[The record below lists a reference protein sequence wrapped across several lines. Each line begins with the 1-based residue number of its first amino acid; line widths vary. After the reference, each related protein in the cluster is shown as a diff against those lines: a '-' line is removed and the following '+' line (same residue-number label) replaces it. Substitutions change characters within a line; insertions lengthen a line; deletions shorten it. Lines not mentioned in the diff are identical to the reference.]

1 MNVSGAS
8 RVESISMR
16 IAFDVDGVVLRSIE
30 VILEH
35 INEVTGRNLTPDD
48 LSMWDLE
55 PLGLDA
61 ETLRDAVEY
70 MFSQTRIEPYSDAV
84 KVLTKVYRE
93 KKSPLLF
100 ITGRHEPRTALRQ
113 LEALPWN
120 PTVPE
125 MIVVGGDRDKRLYL
139 SEQSVDFIIED
150 DILYLQEYLNLG
162 IGVGLMLQP
171 WNRSTKIPVS
181 EKFDSWNALGNWLSK
196 TELT

>member
-1 MNVSGAS
+1 
-8 RVESISMR
+8 MR

-35 INEVTGRNLTPDD
+35 INKKTGRSLTPDD

-70 MFSQTRIEPYSDAV
+70 MFSQPRIEPYSDAV
-84 KVLTKVYRE
+84 RVLSKVYRE
-93 KKSPLLF
+93 KKNPLLF
-100 ITGRHEPRTALRQ
+100 ITGRHEPRTAQRQ

-171 WNRSTKIPVS
+171 WNRSTKIPVN
-181 EKFDSWNALGNWLSK
+181 ERFDGWAALGNWLSK